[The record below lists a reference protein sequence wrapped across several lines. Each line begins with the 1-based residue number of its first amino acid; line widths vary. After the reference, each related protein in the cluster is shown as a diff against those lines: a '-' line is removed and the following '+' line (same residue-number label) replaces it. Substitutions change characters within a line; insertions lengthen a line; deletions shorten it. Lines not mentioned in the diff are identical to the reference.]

1 MLTINAEVEKI
12 RKKEGRKV
20 RGREERGKGE
30 VEIE

>member
-1 MLTINAEVEKI
+1 MITAEVEKI

-20 RGREERGKGE
+20 RGREERGKGG